1 MDNLTD
7 NLTDK
12 LTYKLNNNIS
22 FFLDEKDDN
31 NDNDEEIKKMMEEF
45 TILSDSDVQETDLWS
60 YTNQLDYLNNELL
73 YETEYTV
80 KDLLKI
86 CSYYGID
93 KNIKISKCKKRD
105 IIDTIV
111 YFESSV
117 ENLNIVQKRIMM
129 WKYINALLNDPKMKK
144 FIIWN

>member
-1 MDNLTD
+1 M
-7 NLTDK
+7 DK
-12 LTYKLNNNIS
+12 LTDKLNNNIS

-31 NDNDEEIKKMMEEF
+31 NDNDEEITKMMEEF
-45 TILSDSDVQETDLWS
+45 TILTEPDVQETDLDLWS
-60 YTNQLDYLNNELL
+60 YTTNQLDYLNNELL

-93 KNIKISKCKKRD
+93 KDVKISKCKKRD

-117 ENLNIVQKRIMM
+117 KNFDIVQKRIMM
-129 WKYINALLNDPKMKK
+129 WKYINVLLNDSKMKK

>member
-1 MDNLTD
+1 
-7 NLTDK
+7 
-12 LTYKLNNNIS
+12 
-22 FFLDEKDDN
+22 
-31 NDNDEEIKKMMEEF
+31 MMEEF
-45 TILSDSDVQETDLWS
+45 TILTDPDVEERDLFS

-86 CSYYGID
+86 CNYYGID
-93 KNIKISKCKKRD
+93 KDVKISKCKKRD

-117 ENLNIVQKRIMM
+117 ENFDIVQKRIMM
-129 WKYINALLNDPKMKK
+129 WKYINVLLNDPKMKK

>member
-1 MDNLTD
+1 MDKLTNNLTD
-7 NLTDK
+7 
-12 LTYKLNNNIS
+12 KLNNNIS
-22 FFLDEKDDN
+22 FFLDEKDYN
-31 NDNDEEIKKMMEEF
+31 NDNDEEIQKMMEEF
-45 TILSDSDVQETDLWS
+45 TILTDTDVQETDLFS

-86 CSYYGID
+86 CNYYGID
-93 KNIKISKCKKRD
+93 KDVKISKCKKRD

-117 ENLNIVQKRIMM
+117 ENFDIVQKRIMM
-129 WKYINALLNDPKMKK
+129 WKYINVLLNDPKMKK

>member
-1 MDNLTD
+1 MDKITD
-7 NLTDK
+7 N
-12 LTYKLNNNIS
+12 LNNNIS
-22 FFLDEKDDN
+22 FFFDEKYDN

-45 TILSDSDVQETDLWS
+45 TILTDPDVEERDLFS

-86 CSYYGID
+86 CNYYGID
-93 KNIKISKCKKRD
+93 KDVKISKCKKRD

-117 ENLNIVQKRIMM
+117 ENFDIVQKRIMM
-129 WKYINALLNDPKMKK
+129 WKYINVLLNDPKMKK

>member
-1 MDNLTD
+1 MDKLTNNLTD
-7 NLTDK
+7 
-12 LTYKLNNNIS
+12 KLNNNIS
-22 FFLDEKDDN
+22 FFLDEKDYN
-31 NDNDEEIKKMMEEF
+31 NDNDEEIQKMMEEF
-45 TILSDSDVQETDLWS
+45 TILTDTDVQETDLFS

-86 CSYYGID
+86 CNYYGID
-93 KNIKISKCKKRD
+93 KDVKLSKCKKRD

-129 WKYINALLNDPKMKK
+129 WKYINVLLNDPKMKK

>member
-1 MDNLTD
+1 MDKITD
-7 NLTDK
+7 N
-12 LTYKLNNNIS
+12 LNNNIS
-22 FFLDEKDDN
+22 FFFDEKYDN

-45 TILSDSDVQETDLWS
+45 TILTDPDVEETDLFS

-86 CSYYGID
+86 CNYYGID
-93 KNIKISKCKKRD
+93 KDVKISKCKKRD

-117 ENLNIVQKRIMM
+117 ENFDIVQKRIMM
-129 WKYINALLNDPKMKK
+129 WKYINVLLNDPKMKK

>member
-1 MDNLTD
+1 MDKLTD
-7 NLTDK
+7 N
-12 LTYKLNNNIS
+12 LNNNIS
-22 FFLDEKDDN
+22 FFLNEKYDN

-45 TILSDSDVQETDLWS
+45 TILSDPDVQETDLFS
-60 YTNQLDYLNNELL
+60 YTNQLDYLNNDLL

-86 CSYYGID
+86 CNYYGID
-93 KNIKISKCKKRD
+93 KDIKISKCKKRD

-117 ENLNIVQKRIMM
+117 ENFNIVQKRIMM
-129 WKYINALLNDPKMKK
+129 WKYINVLLNDPKMKK

>member
-1 MDNLTD
+1 M
-7 NLTDK
+7 DK
-12 LTYKLNNNIS
+12 LTDKLNNNIS

-45 TILSDSDVQETDLWS
+45 TILSDSEVQETDLWS

-86 CSYYGID
+86 CNYYGID
-93 KNIKISKCKKRD
+93 KDVKISKCKKRD

-117 ENLNIVQKRIMM
+117 ENFDIVQKRIMM
-129 WKYINALLNDPKMKK
+129 WKYINVLLNDSKMKK

>member
-7 NLTDK
+7 NLTN
-12 LTYKLNNNIS
+12 KLNNNIS

>member
-1 MDNLTD
+1 MDKLTD
-7 NLTDK
+7 N
-12 LTYKLNNNIS
+12 LNNNIS
-22 FFLDEKDDN
+22 FFFDEKYDN

-45 TILSDSDVQETDLWS
+45 TILTDPDVEETDLFL

-86 CSYYGID
+86 CNYYGID
-93 KNIKISKCKKRD
+93 KDVKISKCKKRD

-117 ENLNIVQKRIMM
+117 ENFDIVQKRIMM
-129 WKYINALLNDPKMKK
+129 WKYINVLLNDPKMKK